1 MTRRIACLAALALA
15 PLLVVPATAQTAR
28 RSAAPAPTAAVSERV
43 AEVTAVVENVD
54 VSTRQ
59 VLLRAA
65 DNSLATVRVSPDV
78 RNLNQVR
85 AGDTVRIGY
94 IEALIAEI
102 VPASGNLTADQRA
115 GAVRTRP
122 GQRPGGVAAEQ
133 IRVRVRIT
141 NVDQGSGTVNFVGPN
156 GRPQLAVVKDPAM
169 LALLPQVKAGDEV
182 QLTYVEAVAVRVT
195 PMR

>member
-1 MTRRIACLAALALA
+1 MTRTMTWLAAVALAIPLAL
-15 PLLVVPATAQTAR
+15 PAAAQTAR
-28 RSAAPAPTAAVSERV
+28 RSPAPAPTAAVSERV

-54 VSTRQ
+54 LTTRQ

-65 DNSLATVRVSPDV
+65 DSSLATVKVSPQV

-94 IEALIAEI
+94 LEALVAEI
-102 VPASGNLTADQRA
+102 VPLSGNLTADQRTA
-115 GAVRTRP
+115 GTRAP
-122 GQRPGGVAAEQ
+122 RGQRPGGAAAEQ
-133 IRVRVRIT
+133 IRVRVRVL

-156 GRPQLAVVKDPAM
+156 GRPQLAVVRDPAM

>member
-1 MTRRIACLAALALA
+1 MTRRIACLVALALA
-15 PLLVVPATAQTAR
+15 PLLIVPATAQTAR
-28 RSAAPAPTAAVSERV
+28 RTPAPAPTAAVSERI

-54 VSTRQ
+54 PAARQ

-65 DNSLATVRVSPDV
+65 DNSLATVKVSPQV
-78 RNLNQVR
+78 RNLNQLR
-85 AGDTVRIGY
+85 AGDTVRVGY
-94 IEALIAEI
+94 IEALIAEL
-102 VPASGNLTADQRA
+102 VPPSGNLTADQRTA
-115 GAVRTRP
+115 GTRAP
-122 GQRPGGVAAEQ
+122 RGQRPGGAAAEQ
-133 IRVRVRIT
+133 IRVRVRVT

-156 GRPQLAVVKDPAM
+156 GRPQLAVVQDPAM

>member
-1 MTRRIACLAALALA
+1 MTRPAAALAALALL
-15 PLLVVPATAQTAR
+15 PLLALPATAQTPR
-28 RSAAPAPTAAVSERV
+28 RTPAPTAAVSERV

-54 VSTRQ
+54 LSTRQ

-65 DNSLATVRVSPDV
+65 DNSLATVIASREV
-78 RNLNQVR
+78 RNLNQLR
-85 AGDTVRIGY
+85 PGDTVRVGY

-102 VPASGNLTADQRA
+102 VPATGNLTADQRVA
-115 GAVRTRP
+115 TSRARP
-122 GQRPGGVAAEQ
+122 GQRPGGAAAEQ

-141 NVDQGSGTVNFVGPN
+141 SVDQGSGTVNFVGPN

-182 QLTYVEAVAVRVT
+182 QLTYVEAIAVRVT

>member
-1 MTRRIACLAALALA
+1 MTRTTICLVAFTLAIPLAL
-15 PLLVVPATAQTAR
+15 PAAAQSSR
-28 RSAAPAPTAAVSERV
+28 PAPAPTAAVSERI

-54 VSTRQ
+54 TTTRQ
-59 VLLRAA
+59 VLLRGA
-65 DNSLATVRVSPDV
+65 DSSLATVKVGPQV
-78 RNLNQVR
+78 RNLNQLR

-94 IEALIAEI
+94 IEALVAEL
-102 VPASGNLTADQRA
+102 VPPSGNLTADQRA
-115 GAVRTRP
+115 GAARARP
-122 GQRPGGVAAEQ
+122 GQRPGGAAAEQ

-156 GRPQLAVVKDPAM
+156 GQPRMAVVTDPAM

-182 QLTYVEAVAVRVT
+182 QLTYVEAVAVRIT